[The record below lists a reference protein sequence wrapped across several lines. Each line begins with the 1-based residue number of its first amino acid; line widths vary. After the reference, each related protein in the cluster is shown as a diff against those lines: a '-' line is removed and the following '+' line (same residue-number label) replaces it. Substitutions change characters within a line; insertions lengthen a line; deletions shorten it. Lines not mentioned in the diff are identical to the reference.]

1 MEKLQRGEQ
10 CEEEE
15 RKMGRA
21 VHRPILGTKEEEK
34 TGAKHLMKA
43 GEKENGLAKMEVKC
57 RIDMDEW
64 WETGAAKTM
73 EGKDEKWAEGER

>member
-1 MEKLQRGEQ
+1 
-10 CEEEE
+10 
-15 RKMGRA
+15 MGKA

-57 RIDMDEW
+57 RIGMDEW
-64 WETGAAKTM
+64 
-73 EGKDEKWAEGER
+73 